1 MEGGADTTASY
12 LNSLH
17 LAMVTNPDIQRKAHE
32 EIDRVIGS
40 ELPGLGDIERLPYI
54 RAIIKE
60 VLRWRPAAPLG
71 LPHATTGPVHVSA
84 LLYIGP
90 KMLTRHLPLVQW
102 VCFAKRHHG
111 VHQRL

>member
-17 LAMVTNPDIQRKAHE
+17 LAMVANPDIQRKAHE

-40 ELPGLGDIERLPYI
+40 ELPDLDDIERLPYI

-71 LPHATTGPVHVSA
+71 LPHATTGPVHVSESRF
-84 LLYIGP
+84 LY
-90 KMLTRHLPLVQW
+90 
-102 VCFAKRHHG
+102 
-111 VHQRL
+111 